1 MAVGYQ
7 KFKSRI
13 FFVVCALLL
22 LHNTPC
28 QAATVDELYAVFDME
43 YSVEYPKD
51 VLDTIDN
58 YNYAKRY
65 MSMYRYVVES
75 EYDIESVNK
84 NIEYLEDRLTE
95 IESNLSKGFVLNLD
109 EIYLLEDEYTE
120 VYNQLERAKK
130 SLISVDVDVRIPTST
145 DTPTYAEYINAMQKK
160 ALLATQA
167 ELGNVKGLDYPI
179 DTAALVKDLSD
190 THLTL
195 SVADGSTATSLFNGK
210 VVDITDD
217 SITLYHYNN
226 VYTLYKGIQHSY
238 VEKGDTV
245 YQGQSIGTVNSNLTL
260 KLKLNGK
267 LVDVSLLFKED

>member
-13 FFVVCALLL
+13 FFVVCTLLL
-22 LHNTPC
+22 LQDTPC
-28 QAATVDELYAVFDME
+28 QAATVDELYAVYGME

-51 VLDTIDN
+51 VLDIIDN

-75 EYDIESVNK
+75 EYDVESVNK

-95 IESNLSKGFVLNLD
+95 IEGNLSKGFDLSLD

-120 VYNQLERAKK
+120 VHNQLERAKK
-130 SLISVDVDVRIPTST
+130 SLISVDVDVRVPTST
-145 DTPTYAEYINAMQKK
+145 ETPTYDEYVNAMQEK
-160 ALLATQA
+160 ALLNTQA

-179 DTAALVKDLSD
+179 ATAALVKDLSD

-195 SVADGSTATSLFNGK
+195 SVAEGSTATSLFNGK

-226 VYTLYKGIQHSY
+226 VYTLYKGVQHSY
-238 VEKGDTV
+238 VVKGDTV